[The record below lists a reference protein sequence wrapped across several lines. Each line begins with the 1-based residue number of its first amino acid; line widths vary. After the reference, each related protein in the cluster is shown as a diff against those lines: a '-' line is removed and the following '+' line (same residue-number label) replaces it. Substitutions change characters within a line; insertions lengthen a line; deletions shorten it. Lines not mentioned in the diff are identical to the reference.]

1 MDKDKKAEGKERKK
15 IDEENKRKRKK

>member
-1 MDKDKKAEGKERKK
+1 MDKGKKAEGKERKK